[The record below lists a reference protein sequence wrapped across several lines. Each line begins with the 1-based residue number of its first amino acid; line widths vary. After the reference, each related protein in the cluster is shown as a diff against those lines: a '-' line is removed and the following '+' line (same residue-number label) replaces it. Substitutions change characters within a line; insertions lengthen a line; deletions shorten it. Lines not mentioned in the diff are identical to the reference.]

1 MSGPSLL
8 RRRKRRRRRLL
19 LGQGSILLNLIL
31 LYWTCWCRVEKLVE
45 RSSLLHFSCWYSKLF
60 ESSLSRLSEHFE
72 ASGSI
77 SPFRSISL
85 AFGPSSLLPPVRVCH
100 YALSSSIFPFLFRLS
115 LHYHMRLPRLF
126 VPPSFCNILICL
138 IRAAGR

>member
-31 LYWTCWCRVEKLVE
+31 LYWTYWCRFEKLVE

-60 ESSLSRLSEHFE
+60 ESRLSRL
-72 ASGSI
+72 A
-77 SPFRSISL
+77 ISL
-85 AFGPSSLLPPVRVCH
+85 AFGLSSILPPVRVCH
-100 YALSSSIFPFLFRLS
+100 YACHLRSFLSSSDYPLITICTLPVCSFPHLSAAFLS
-115 LHYHMRLPRLF
+115 
-126 VPPSFCNILICL
+126 VSS
-138 IRAAGR
+138 